1 MVYVYRKKIGQQIIK
16 KKTLIKNVQNQ
27 IGNKK
32 IICAL
37 SGGVDSSVVAQLLNK
52 AVGKQLHCIFVNTG
66 LLRLNEE
73 KQVVNTFKKKLKMNL
88 IYVNAVSYTHLTLP
102 TNREV

>member
-1 MVYVYRKKIGQQIIK
+1 MFGICKSKTNWSTDHQ

-66 LLRLNEE
+66 LL
-73 KQVVNTFKKKLKMNL
+73 VVNDGSPFNNNPVLTNKLDFTK
-88 IYVNAVSYTHLTLP
+88 ARS
-102 TNREV
+102 

>member
-1 MVYVYRKKIGQQIIK
+1 MS
-16 KKTLIKNVQNQ
+16 NVQNQ

-66 LLRLNEE
+66 LLRLNE
-73 KQVVNTFKKKLKMNL
+73 
-88 IYVNAVSYTHLTLP
+88 
-102 TNREV
+102 